1 MLNHS
6 AQLQIQTSC
15 NAGTATKS
23 PGGLAGEVKGSAV
36 RSYVPS
42 WSREDPIFLAV
53 IWCHHSPL
61 WHHCHWTLPTSMRSN
76 TSAVSTTSHK
86 NGVCRVCHSFHP
98 NSKPW
103 EEVSDRQNLRIC
115 AMPACKGA
123 GKLSLIFSLLGGKWV
138 EAFSNNRK
146 QVQRFSSKRE
156 KITVSR

>member
-15 NAGTATKS
+15 NSGTATKS
-23 PGGLAGEVKGSAV
+23 PGGLASEVKGSAA

-53 IWCHHSPL
+53 IRCHHSPL
-61 WHHCHWTLPTSMRSN
+61 WHRCHWTLPTAMRSN
-76 TSAVSTTSHK
+76 TSL
-86 NGVCRVCHSFHP
+86 SFF
-98 NSKPW
+98 SSQFKALGGSIW
-103 EEVSDRQNLRIC
+103 SAELRIC

-123 GKLSLIFSLLGGKWV
+123 GKVSLIFSLWGGKWV
-138 EAFSNNRK
+138 EVFSNNRK

-156 KITVSR
+156 KITVSQ